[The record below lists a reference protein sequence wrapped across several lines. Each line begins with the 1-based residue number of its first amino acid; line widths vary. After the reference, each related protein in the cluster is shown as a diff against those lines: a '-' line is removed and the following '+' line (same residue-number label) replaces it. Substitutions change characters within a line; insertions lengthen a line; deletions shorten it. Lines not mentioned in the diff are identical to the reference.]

1 MFLTGLNEFLTA
13 QGSGFRYVK
22 KKTTRCFQI
31 CCTSCYVHVVEK
43 VLEITLCI
51 RIVAVMIVSSLGLHT
66 VVPVLLEK
74 LRGCLNSF
82 LQFLLKNH
90 SRADKAMEILNFR
103 VASVCRLWSNRGR
116 CSPPLWIALVEIA
129 ILKRKKKRRE
139 KYEYW
144 SYMTFEISLPK
155 LKVSRYRDFYSWIW
169 RDQIRSKGFSR
180 NANQP
185 KSFGN

>member
-90 SRADKAMEILNFR
+90 SCADKAMEILNFG

-129 ILKRKKKRRE
+129 ILKRKKKKKRE
-139 KYEYW
+139 IWVLIIYDIW
-144 SYMTFEISLPK
+144 NISAKIESFQVQGFLQ
-155 LKVSRYRDFYSWIW
+155 LNM
-169 RDQIRSKGFSR
+169 KGP
-180 NANQP
+180 N
-185 KSFGN
+185 KI

>member
-90 SRADKAMEILNFR
+90 SRADKAMEILNFG

-116 CSPPLWIALVEIA
+116 CSPPL
-129 ILKRKKKRRE
+129 
-139 KYEYW
+139 
-144 SYMTFEISLPK
+144 
-155 LKVSRYRDFYSWIW
+155 
-169 RDQIRSKGFSR
+169 
-180 NANQP
+180 
-185 KSFGN
+185 

>member
-90 SRADKAMEILNFR
+90 SCADKAMEILNFR

-129 ILKRKKKRRE
+129 ILKRKKKKKRE
-139 KYEYW
+139 IWILIIYDIW
-144 SYMTFEISLPK
+144 NISAKIESFQVQGFLQ
-155 LKVSRYRDFYSWIW
+155 LNM
-169 RDQIRSKGFSR
+169 KGP
-180 NANQP
+180 N
-185 KSFGN
+185 KI

>member
-90 SRADKAMEILNFR
+90 SCADKAMEILNFG

-129 ILKRKKKRRE
+129 ILKRKKKEERNMNTDHIWHL
-139 KYEYW
+139 KYLCQNWKFPGTGIFTAEYEG
-144 SYMTFEISLPK
+144 TK
-155 LKVSRYRDFYSWIW
+155 
-169 RDQIRSKGFSR
+169 
-180 NANQP
+180 
-185 KSFGN
+185 